1 VTPVAVV
8 WLDAHGDADGWTE
21 ISDLDP
27 EPRRVTSVGLLL
39 PTGEGGK
46 RGHLTLAQTIDA
58 GNGLVD
64 SVLHIPRGMVR
75 RVSVLVEA
83 LTMPLEP

>member
-46 RGHLTLAQTIDA
+46 RGHVTLAQSVDGAT
-58 GNGLVD
+58 VD

-75 RVSVLVEA
+75 RISVLTEA

>member
-27 EPRRVTSVGLLL
+27 EPRRVTSVGMLL

-46 RGHLTLAQTIDA
+46 RGHVTLAQSLD
-58 GNGLVD
+58 GQNVD
-64 SVLHIPRGMVR
+64 SVLNIPRRMCVR
-75 RVSVLVEA
+75 ISVLAET
-83 LTMPLEP
+83 LTMPLDP